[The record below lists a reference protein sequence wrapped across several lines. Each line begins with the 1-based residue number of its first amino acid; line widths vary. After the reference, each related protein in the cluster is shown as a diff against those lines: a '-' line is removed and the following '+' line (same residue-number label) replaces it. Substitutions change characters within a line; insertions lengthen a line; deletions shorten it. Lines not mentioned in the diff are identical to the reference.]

1 MRVRKV
7 QEVDVP
13 NLSSK
18 LMAARKASNHSLLEI
33 CRQLDI
39 TPTYWYKLEKT
50 ESSTINYELLKKIE
64 ALLPLNLDIRF
75 PEDLE
80 INNLN
85 GKKMDLSQLKWV
97 KVVTPGADWHSYWAY
112 SPSALVRMKKDGDE
126 VIYSDGVAI
135 FSLGFKHEK
144 AANPAEGD
152 LILLTQHSKVTHV
165 VEVLDKSPIQ
175 NGNWFSRY
183 VKVIWWKPEL
193 DWGNLPDR
201 AEVLG
206 FDLDI
211 QQGIPYRFDSFKA
224 FNAKWGGRREE
235 FLQHLATELEKL

>member
-39 TPTYWYKLEKT
+39 TPTYWYKLEKM

-85 GKKMDLSQLKWV
+85 GKKMDLSQLK
-97 KVVTPGADWHSYWAY
+97 
-112 SPSALVRMKKDGDE
+112 
-126 VIYSDGVAI
+126 
-135 FSLGFKHEK
+135 
-144 AANPAEGD
+144 
-152 LILLTQHSKVTHV
+152 
-165 VEVLDKSPIQ
+165 
-175 NGNWFSRY
+175 
-183 VKVIWWKPEL
+183 
-193 DWGNLPDR
+193 
-201 AEVLG
+201 
-206 FDLDI
+206 
-211 QQGIPYRFDSFKA
+211 
-224 FNAKWGGRREE
+224 
-235 FLQHLATELEKL
+235 